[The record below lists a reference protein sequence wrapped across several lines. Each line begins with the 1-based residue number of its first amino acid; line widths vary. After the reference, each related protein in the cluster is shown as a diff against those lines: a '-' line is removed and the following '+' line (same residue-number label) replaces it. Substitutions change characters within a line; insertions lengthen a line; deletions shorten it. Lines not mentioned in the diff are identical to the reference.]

1 MVRGG
6 ATEYQAYR
14 AKLASLL
21 PALQAALKPGGT
33 YILRVAH
40 DDWCPVPA
48 RRTLRLRPNVL
59 RRGGERAV
67 IRWLSM
73 WWC

>member
-40 DDWCPVPA
+40 DDWCPF
-48 RRTLRLRPNVL
+48 L
-59 RRGGERAV
+59 RGGHCVCDPTFSAEEVSGR
-67 IRWLSM
+67 
-73 WWC
+73 